1 MLKVILYAL
10 LAWFLYNLIFKFIIP
25 IYRASRTMK
34 KQFSQMQQQFQQQQ
48 ESHQSVNQG
57 GFTQQKA
64 AQNTPPKK
72 HSDDYIEFEEIK

>member
-10 LAWFLYNLIFKFIIP
+10 LAWFLYNLVFKFIIP

-34 KQFSQMQQQFQQQQ
+34 KQFAQMQQQFQQQQ
-48 ESHQSVNQG
+48 DTHQTVNQG
-57 GFTQQKA
+57 GFTQTK
-64 AQNTPPKK
+64 TPQSPPPQK

>member
-25 IYRASRTMK
+25 VYRASRTMK
-34 KQFSQMQQQFQQQQ
+34 KQFAQMQQQFQQQQ
-48 ESHQSVNQG
+48 QTHESVNQG
-57 GFTQQKA
+57 RFTQTKQ
-64 AQNTPPKK
+64 AQSPPPQK

>member
-1 MLKVILYAL
+1 MLKVLLYAL

-48 ESHQSVNQG
+48 ETHQSVNQG
-57 GFTQQKA
+57 GFTQQGA
-64 AQNTPPKK
+64 APKTPPQK